1 MKRRA
6 IFLILIATA
15 AILIAGA
22 AAIMRRSSW
31 SNPKAQAAR
40 YIHQHLPS
48 SEWEPTAKFTNPSR
62 TLREGETL
70 ARIANLRYGHQ
81 HYSDV
86 IKLYNH
92 IENVDAVPVGATLRV
107 PDISTIL
114 TEEGFSKVA
123 APEMEM
129 ILCSRAKYDK
139 VVGQLW
145 ALTRETPLH
154 ERVVAIPQK
163 IRLELLEAADDL
175 QQATESLKT
184 SKPGTIGPPA
194 KMIGQLESA
203 MHGMRQLAEG
213 TIDDN
218 GYDIDMV
225 QQRYALALTYGIIW
239 AREGFE

>member
-1 MKRRA
+1 MKRISLLLIPVA
-6 IFLILIATA
+6 GILVVAGILIA
-15 AILIAGA
+15 
-22 AAIMRRSSW
+22 RRPSW
-31 SNPKAQAAR
+31 LRPRAQTQR
-40 YIHQHLPS
+40 YLHQHLPS
-48 SEWEPTAKFTNPSR
+48 SDWEPTAKFTDASR

-70 ARIANLRYGHQ
+70 ASIARLRYGHQ
-81 HYSDV
+81 NYSDV

-92 IENVDAVPVGATLRV
+92 IDNVDAVPAGTTLRV

-114 TEEGFSKVA
+114 TEEGYTKVA
-123 APEMEM
+123 RPEMEM

-145 ALTRETPLH
+145 DLSSERPLH
-154 ERVVAIPQK
+154 ERVVVIPQK
-163 IRLELLEAADDL
+163 IKQELLEAADDL

-184 SKPGTIGPPA
+184 NKPGTSRPPA

-225 QQRYALALTYGIIW
+225 QQRYGHALTYGIIW
-239 AREGFE
+239 AREGFN